1 VDILD
6 PAKLDTG
13 STQRRGKQAMA
24 SILVVD
30 DDPDI
35 LSLIAETLDGEGH
48 DVVRAGDGVQALQLV
63 GERRFDLVITDIFMP
78 KRDGLATAEAAARA
92 GTRVIAI
99 SGGGLQDGQ
108 SVLHVAASVGA
119 VRILNKPFSMQTL
132 LRTVNDVLRSQH
144 RSRA

>member
-1 VDILD
+1 
-6 PAKLDTG
+6 
-13 STQRRGKQAMA
+13 MA

-30 DDPDI
+30 DDPHV
-35 LSLIAETLDGEGH
+35 LELIGEALTLEGH
-48 DVVRAGDGVQALQLV
+48 EVFRAADGVEGLQLV
-63 GERRFDLVITDIFMP
+63 GARRFDLIITDIFMP

-108 SVLHVAASVGA
+108 SVLHVAASLGA

-132 LRTVNDVLRSQH
+132 VRTVNDVLRSPL
-144 RSRA
+144 RRD

>member
-1 VDILD
+1 
-6 PAKLDTG
+6 
-13 STQRRGKQAMA
+13 MA

-30 DDPDI
+30 DDSDI
-35 LSLIAETLDGEGH
+35 CALIADTLSGEGH
-48 DVVRAGDGVQALQLV
+48 DVSQAGDGAQALEMV
-63 GERRFDLVITDIFMP
+63 TARRFDLIVTDIFMP

-92 GTRVIAI
+92 GSRVIAI

-132 LRTVNDVLRSQH
+132 IRTVNDVLRSPH
-144 RSRA
+144 RPRV

>member
-1 VDILD
+1 
-6 PAKLDTG
+6 
-13 STQRRGKQAMA
+13 MA

-30 DDPDI
+30 DDFDI
-35 LSLIAETLDGEGH
+35 CALIADTLSGEGH
-48 DVVRAGDGVQALQLV
+48 DVSQAGDGAQALEMV
-63 GERRFDLVITDIFMP
+63 TARRFDLIVTDIFMP

-92 GTRVIAI
+92 GSRVIAI

-132 LRTVNDVLRSQH
+132 IRTVNDVLRSPH
-144 RSRA
+144 KPRV

>member
-1 VDILD
+1 
-6 PAKLDTG
+6 
-13 STQRRGKQAMA
+13 MA

-35 LSLIAETLDGEGH
+35 LALIADTLSGEGH
-48 DVVRAGDGVQALQLV
+48 DVSQAGDGAQALDLV
-63 GERRFDLVITDIFMP
+63 TARRFDLIVTDIFMP

-92 GTRVIAI
+92 GSRVIAI

-132 LRTVNDVLRSQH
+132 IRTVNDVLRGPH
-144 RSRA
+144 KPRV

>member
-1 VDILD
+1 
-6 PAKLDTG
+6 
-13 STQRRGKQAMA
+13 MA

-30 DDPDI
+30 DDSDI
-35 LSLIAETLDGEGH
+35 LALIADTLAGEGH
-48 DVVRAGDGVQALQLV
+48 DVSQAGDGAQALEMV
-63 GERRFDLVITDIFMP
+63 TARRFDLIVTDIFMP

-92 GTRVIAI
+92 GSRVIAI

-132 LRTVNDVLRSQH
+132 IRTVNDVLRSPH
-144 RSRA
+144 RPRV